1 MIDLEKIQ
9 DFNYEG
15 QRLLF
20 ENSKRLDY
28 DRFTII
34 LLEEFDDDFLN
45 LAINIKA
52 KDAKEFEED
61 FAKIKEIM
69 NKNKRKASV
78 LIHNSELLKTVDFKE
93 KGLEI
98 SDNSVWLMKEN
109 LKDFEEFKS
118 DIPINI
124 SKISKEE
131 ERDYPYIVNKGFAK
145 NNEQDPYD
153 GLSESVMEAIKRSC
167 FVHSNFT
174 IEHYIA
180 KYKEQ
185 IVGTMTIMYEKEIA
199 YIYNV
204 TTNVNY
210 RKTGICKQLMSHIF
224 KRLTR
229 DRY

>member
-93 KGLEI
+93 KGLE
-98 SDNSVWLMKEN
+98 
-109 LKDFEEFKS
+109 
-118 DIPINI
+118 
-124 SKISKEE
+124 
-131 ERDYPYIVNKGFAK
+131 
-145 NNEQDPYD
+145 
-153 GLSESVMEAIKRSC
+153 
-167 FVHSNFT
+167 
-174 IEHYIA
+174 
-180 KYKEQ
+180 
-185 IVGTMTIMYEKEIA
+185 
-199 YIYNV
+199 
-204 TTNVNY
+204 
-210 RKTGICKQLMSHIF
+210 
-224 KRLTR
+224 
-229 DRY
+229 